1 MSYGVPDAL
10 AKTQRTRDGLTYP
23 TIFPNDFLRVPA
35 FQKSNYK
42 DLNEIVF
49 ILTFLFAGG
58 TSRKKI
64 PLPFIFQFPPPEKQ
78 LRRQEKKK
86 RKKWAWWLI
95 SRCLY
100 GELVVLD
107 VVFYRRRA
115 RNAKIVDDA
124 LRQRLLLP
132 TDRWF
137 PSKQNKKSRTNN
149 KRVPAIFQ
157 EITQLLTSFV
167 VSLLQPVP
175 TMEPTTLARPKGSSF
190 TTKGEH
196 SGLKWASANGH
207 WPYTGHHNV
216 NANRGW
222 WLKLL
227 NMQVARKSIRHFGQ

>member
-10 AKTQRTRDGLTYP
+10 AKTQRTRDVLTYP
-23 TIFPNDFLRVPA
+23 TTFPNDFLRVPA

-137 PSKQNKKSRTNN
+137 PSKQKKKKAVQITSVCRRYFKRSRSCW
-149 KRVPAIFQ
+149 R
-157 EITQLLTSFV
+157 LLSFLCCNQFLRW
-167 VSLLQPVP
+167 SRQ
-175 TMEPTTLARPKGSSF
+175 R
-190 TTKGEH
+190 
-196 SGLKWASANGH
+196 
-207 WPYTGHHNV
+207 
-216 NANRGW
+216 
-222 WLKLL
+222 
-227 NMQVARKSIRHFGQ
+227 